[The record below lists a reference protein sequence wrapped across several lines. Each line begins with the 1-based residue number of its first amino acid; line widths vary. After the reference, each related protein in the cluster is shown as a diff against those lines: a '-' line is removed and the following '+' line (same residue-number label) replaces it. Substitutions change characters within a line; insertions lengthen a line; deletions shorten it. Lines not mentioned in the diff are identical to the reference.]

1 MKICNSC
8 ENEKPI
14 DQFEL
19 TGYGY
24 VRNTCSRCRQR
35 KKKPRRLS
43 RIYKMSYQDL
53 LIIKEDQDY
62 KCAICNVHEEN
73 VNRGLVIDHNHDTDR
88 VRGWLC
94 HNCNRA
100 IGMLKDDAFVL
111 RRAVAYLE
119 RDQEHQE

>member
-8 ENEKPI
+8 ETEKPL
-14 DQFEL
+14 DRFEL

-24 VRNTCSRCRQR
+24 VRNICRACRHR
-35 KKKPRRLS
+35 KKKPKRLS

-53 LIIKEDQDY
+53 LKIKEKQDY
-62 KCAICNVHEEN
+62 RCAICNAHEESLT
-73 VNRGLVIDHNHDTDR
+73 RDLVIDHNHDTDR

-100 IGMLKDDAFVL
+100 IGMLKDDSYVL

-119 RDQEHQE
+119 QDQQKE